1 MNCICC
7 LKELSSK
14 QALQR
19 HQDVCKKYIE
29 QNTREQYEKQI
40 HVLKEQYERQI
51 NEQKEQYEKQIQTQQ
66 NQISKLESQI
76 FEMAKQ
82 PKTQKTFN
90 LIKNLSVF
98 DLTTEKTKQYAKD
111 NFTEEV
117 FFRKKSLEQ
126 LFENLLTDPVSKKN
140 KVICTDVSRKTFKIK
155 TESGEIMN
163 IKSETLQEIVVI
175 PFLDANRQ
183 MIRKLINEKYT
194 DSKTR
199 DEFKKSEVY
208 YNKNEKD
215 IEDFF
220 RCIKRYNSI

>member
-40 HVLKEQYERQI
+40 RVLKEQYERQI
-51 NEQKEQYEKQIQTQQ
+51 NEQKEQYENQIQTQQ

-98 DLTTEKTKQYAKD
+98 DLTTEKTEHYAKD

-126 LFENLLTDPVSKKN
+126 LFENLLINPVSKKS

-175 PFLDANRQ
+175 PILVANDEMMR
-183 MIRKLINEKYT
+183 RLRDEKYT
-194 DSKTR
+194 DPKTGSIKQELR
-199 DEFKKSEVY
+199 DEYEKSNEY
-208 YNKNEKD
+208 HRKNEKRR
-215 IEDFF
+215 IF
-220 RCIKRYNSI
+220 